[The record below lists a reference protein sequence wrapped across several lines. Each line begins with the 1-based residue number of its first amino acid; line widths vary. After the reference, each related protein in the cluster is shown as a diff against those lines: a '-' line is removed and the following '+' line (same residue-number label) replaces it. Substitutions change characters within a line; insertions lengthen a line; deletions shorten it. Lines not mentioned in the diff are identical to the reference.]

1 MLFNSG
7 NFELAISGALGFSSV
22 STKLTDSLFDKPSFD
37 TAVGNVVRTCQQL
50 MKVRVYRNLNKPEYY
65 SILAMEGV
73 DKGKVIAYAKSVL
86 LENVT
91 FRVSEASRQRVLKD
105 QRRNVH
111 AFCEGIIVDAS
122 NTVQNV
128 PSDAL
133 IVTYNPYRGGS
144 FYRKVDGADHVK
156 GCTQA
161 MLQGSN
167 VHVLE
172 SA

>member
-1 MLFNSG
+1 MLFYSG
-7 NFELAISGALGFSSV
+7 NSQLGISKGIGYSSV
-22 STKLTDSLFDKPSFD
+22 STQLIDSLFDKSGFD
-37 TAVGNVVRTCQQL
+37 TTVGKVVRTCQKL

-91 FRVSEASRQRVLKD
+91 FRVSEASRQRVLRD

-111 AFCEGIIVDAS
+111 AFCEGVIVDAS
-122 NTVQNV
+122 NTLQRIA
-128 PSDAL
+128 PDAL
-133 IVTYNPYRGGS
+133 VVTYNPYRSGS
-144 FYRKVDGADHVK
+144 FYRKIDGLPCVV
-156 GCTQA
+156 GCIQA
-161 MLQGSN
+161 ILQGSD
-167 VHVLE
+167 VHIIE